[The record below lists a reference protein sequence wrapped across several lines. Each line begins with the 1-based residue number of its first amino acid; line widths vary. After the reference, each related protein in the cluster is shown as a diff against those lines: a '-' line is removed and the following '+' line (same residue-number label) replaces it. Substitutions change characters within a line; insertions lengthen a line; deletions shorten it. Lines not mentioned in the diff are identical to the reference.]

1 MGIFKRKKKAIQ
13 KEVVNFHDESRV
25 DLDATDYESQVDA
38 QYENPSKKINK
49 KRKKKSLITFKR
61 LVVVAV
67 LIAALYFIMHLKYFG
82 ISEIIVSGNEA
93 IEAEKVIEE
102 SGLKTGDNIFF
113 INKSK
118 IKDKMMENSL
128 YREIDISRKLPS
140 TLEIS
145 IVERKGKLVLPYGEK
160 FTLLDEEGVVIGLV
174 KEKPQVTELEN
185 LNIKNMDKGEEISI
199 KEDEEFKKALRL
211 FKESEKSDIF
221 FQYIS
226 VGEECRLT
234 IYGNLFVKGD
244 YDNIMDTLENGKLKV
259 IIADLYEKGIS
270 RGTIKIEGPEDISF
284 TPVFE

>member
-25 DLDATDYESQVDA
+25 DLDAADYESQVDA